1 MPSRAWPA
9 LPLPDPAPATWPALP
24 VVSRPPQG
32 GAAQAAPAQGD
43 LAATSVRTHDS
54 MTATTRL
61 QPPDEEPRKRPRRGS
76 EATEAVRARASALGL
91 LGPLDDEGG
100 SPPLGAHA
108 GGAYAARLQQ
118 DLLAQA
124 AEAWDTPRLATALT
138 WTERFVEASEGRT
151 LFLPARGPRGDAGK
165 TWNRRTLDL
174 LAHHICTS
182 TPLQRTRG
190 EHVSV
195 DVARSY
201 AGAIYLLRCRE
212 AGYDIAPHA
221 DSFVAPLAT
230 RTVRRSQ
237 PLAQQQRAL
246 GTALRAVH
254 ISAAATAGFVRRT
267 RQGKERWAVLVGSH
281 NLLLRG
287 GEPGVSS
294 TARAEPRRIL
304 RGRSFQWQPPSHS
317 IRGRLW
323 LLVWVVP
330 IKDPTGKHTGF
341 PCPVGRRHDGVLGSD
356 PLCPYDALAEA
367 WWQRMHGDV
376 AFPVDSAG
384 QPAVAWWTA
393 PVDATRLALPMF
405 LGASGRTWTTDD
417 SRALFREVA
426 QAAGLDPTDVHARA
440 ARIGGATDARARL
453 GDAGRQAI
461 QRRGRW
467 CSEVAQ
473 IYQRELLE
481 DQLQLSAEIGDVL
494 ADSLEELG
502 LGWVQPAC
510 V

>member
-43 LAATSVRTHDS
+43 PAATSVRTHDS

-100 SPPLGAHA
+100 APPLGAHA

-151 LFLPARGPRGDAGK
+151 LFLPARDPRGDAGK

-221 DSFVAPLAT
+221 DSFVAPL
-230 RTVRRSQ
+230 
-237 PLAQQQRAL
+237 
-246 GTALRAVH
+246 H
-254 ISAAATAGFVRRT
+254 
-267 RQGKERWAVLVGSH
+267 
-281 NLLLRG
+281 
-287 GEPGVSS
+287 
-294 TARAEPRRIL
+294 
-304 RGRSFQWQPPSHS
+304 HS
-317 IRGRLW
+317 LCNPKKSWI
-323 LLVWVVP
+323 
-330 IKDPTGKHTGF
+330 F
-341 PCPVGRRHDGVLGSD
+341 P
-356 PLCPYDALAEA
+356 
-367 WWQRMHGDV
+367 
-376 AFPVDSAG
+376 
-384 QPAVAWWTA
+384 
-393 PVDATRLALPMF
+393 
-405 LGASGRTWTTDD
+405 
-417 SRALFREVA
+417 
-426 QAAGLDPTDVHARA
+426 
-440 ARIGGATDARARL
+440 
-453 GDAGRQAI
+453 
-461 QRRGRW
+461 
-467 CSEVAQ
+467 
-473 IYQRELLE
+473 
-481 DQLQLSAEIGDVL
+481 
-494 ADSLEELG
+494 
-502 LGWVQPAC
+502 
-510 V
+510 